1 MINPSIKATHTT
13 IGGVRG
19 FLAINYQKID

>member
-1 MINPSIKATHTT
+1 MINLSIKATHTT
-13 IGGVRG
+13 YGGVRG